1 MARTREP
8 QSAIVNRMLKGEAT
22 RDDTTTAQTNFLLWL
37 RQEWAGDGDQALA
50 ACQDMLTAA
59 GGEEWR
65 ALPERDLSAHVWLF
79 SFSCPSREDLPG
91 QARNWVTAV
100 GANGGAPA
108 IARLVR
114 HLRGQPE

>member
-22 RDDTTTAQTNFLLWL
+22 KEDTTAAQTNFLLWL
-37 RQEWAGDGDQALA
+37 RQEWSGDGDLALA
-50 ACQDMLTAA
+50 TCEKTLTEA

-65 ALPERDLSAHVWLF
+65 SVPERDLSAHVWLF

-91 QARNWVTAV
+91 QARNWVAAV
-100 GANGGAPA
+100 GANGGPAA

-114 HLRGQPE
+114 HLRGQRE

>member
-8 QSAIVNRMLKGEAT
+8 QSAIVNRLLKGEAT
-22 RDDTTTAQTNFLLWL
+22 RDDSTTAQTNFLLWL
-37 RQEWAGDGDQALA
+37 RQEWGGDGDQALA
-50 ACQDMLTAA
+50 ACADRLAEA

-65 ALPERDLSAHVWLF
+65 ALSERDLSAHVWLF
-79 SFSCPSREDLPG
+79 SFSCPSRDDLAG
-91 QARNWVTAV
+91 QARNWVAAV
-100 GANGGAPA
+100 LANGGAPA

>member
-8 QSAIVNRMLKGEAT
+8 QSALVNRLLKGEAT

-37 RQEWAGDGDQALA
+37 RQEWSGDGDSALA
-50 ACQDMLTAA
+50 ECQDVLTAA

-65 ALPERDLSAHVWLF
+65 GMPERDLSAHVWLF
-79 SFSCPSREDLPG
+79 SFSCPSRDDLSG
-91 QARNWVTAV
+91 QARNWVAAV
-100 GANGGAPA
+100 RANGGAAA

-114 HLRGQPE
+114 HLRGQPD

>member
-8 QSAIVNRMLKGEAT
+8 QSAIVNRLLKGEASK
-22 RDDTTTAQTNFLLWL
+22 DDTTTAQANFLLWL
-37 RQEWAGDGDQALA
+37 RQEWGGDGDLALA
-50 ACQDMLTAA
+50 SCQDLLAEA

-100 GANGGAPA
+100 RANGGAPA
-108 IARLVR
+108 IAQLVR
-114 HLRGQPE
+114 RLRGQPE